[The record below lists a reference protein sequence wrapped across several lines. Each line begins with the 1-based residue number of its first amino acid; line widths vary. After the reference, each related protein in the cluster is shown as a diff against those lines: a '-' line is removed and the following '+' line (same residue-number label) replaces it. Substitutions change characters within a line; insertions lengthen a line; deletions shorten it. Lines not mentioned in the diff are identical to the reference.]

1 MKVPVRKQ
9 PYKWGFVLLF
19 SASCAMLCSQTVTA
33 PAPSS
38 TVAEETKETIH
49 GVVVSDPYQW
59 LEDSSARTRAWID
72 SQQKYTA
79 SLLVQRADV
88 AGLRK
93 DVFELTD
100 IEEAHRILFRARH
113 YFILKKI
120 PGHEIASLY
129 MRDGEN
135 GKEELLIDPNTWS
148 SDHSDTIE
156 LLNVSPDG
164 KLVAYA
170 VRNGGRDQ
178 VSIHF
183 YNLDTKRDLPDL
195 LPEARYIDWP
205 TVPLLPDSSGLFY
218 VKIEDAGPRLYHH
231 KFGAPINN
239 DKLVFGSTLGPE
251 IIMLVDM
258 SENGATLVIHALHGA
273 SGAVDVY
280 VKNLRD
286 DSPVK
291 PIVQGIASLFSAQA
305 EGSHLYIRTNWQ
317 APQGRIMVADLTHLE
332 LDQWRTLIP
341 EGPNTIE
348 NFQAVGGKLLLNYMK
363 DAHSELHV
371 FDGTGKA
378 VGTIKLPGLGS
389 VTVIDGQWTSPV
401 VCFSYSSFQTPTT
414 FFAYSLGTGNRS
426 VISAPRVSPKL
437 TEVEVEQVW
446 YQSKDGTRVPMFIAH
461 KKDLKKDGA
470 APVLLYGYGGFNW
483 GQLPTFSPEE
493 AVWLERGG
501 VYAVAN
507 IRGGNEF
514 GEAWHKAGELEHKQN
529 TFDDFIAAAQWL
541 FDRHYTNPRRLAIQG
556 LSNGGLLVMAAITQ
570 QPDLF
575 AAAIARYPLIDMV
588 RYERFSIARW
598 WVPEYGSV
606 SDAAQ
611 FKTLYSYSPYHHV
624 RKGTK
629 YPAALL
635 ITGDGDTRVDP
646 SHARKMTAMLQGATT
661 SGRPVMI
668 LYDTKSGHSSSL
680 STEAEVNQT
689 TTELAFLT
697 WQLDWSH

>member
-9 PYKWGFVLLF
+9 RYKWGLLLLF
-19 SASCAMLCSQTVTA
+19 CASRALWSQTVTGPAA
-33 PAPSS
+33 PPTA
-38 TVAEETKETIH
+38 AEETKETIH

-59 LEDSSARTRAWID
+59 LEDSISARTRAWID

-79 SLLVQRADV
+79 SLLDQRPDI

-93 DVFELTD
+93 DVFELAD
-100 IEEAHRILFRARH
+100 IEEAHRILFRAGH
-113 YFILKKI
+113 YFILKKS
-120 PGHEIASLY
+120 PGHAIASLY
-129 MRDGEN
+129 LRDGEN
-135 GKEELLIDPNTWS
+135 GKEESLIDPNSWS
-148 SDHSDTIE
+148 GDHSDTIE
-156 LLNVSPDG
+156 LLNISPDG

-170 VRNGGRDQ
+170 VRHGGRDQ

-183 YNLDTKRDLPDL
+183 YNVDAKRDLPDI

-205 TVPLLPDSSGLFY
+205 TVPLLPNSSGLFY

-231 KFGAPINN
+231 KFGAPIEN
-239 DKLVFGSTLGPE
+239 DKLVFGSALGPE

-258 SENGATLVIHALHGA
+258 SEDGATLAIHALHGA

-280 VKNLRD
+280 VKDLRD

-291 PIVQGIASLFSAQA
+291 PVVQGIASLFSAQA
-305 EGSHLYIRTNWQ
+305 EGNHLYIRTNWQ
-317 APQGRIMVADLTHLE
+317 APLGRIMVTE
-332 LDQWRTLIP
+332 VGRPEVDQWRTLIP
-341 EGPNTIE
+341 EGPDTIE
-348 NFQAVGGKLLLNYMK
+348 GFQAVGGKLLLNYMK
-363 DAHSELHV
+363 DAHSELRI
-371 FDGTGKA
+371 FDGSGKA
-378 VGTIKLPGLGS
+378 VGEINLPGLGS
-389 VTVIDGQWTSPV
+389 VTVIDGQWSSPV
-401 VCFSYSSFQTPTT
+401 VCFSYSSFQTPAT
-414 FFAYSLGTGNRS
+414 FFSYSLETGNRS
-426 VISAPRVSPKL
+426 VISAPKVSPRL
-437 TEVEVEQVW
+437 AEVEVEQMW

-461 KKDLKKDGA
+461 KKDFKKDGA

-541 FDRHYTNPRRLAIQG
+541 IDHHYTNPRRLAIQG
-556 LSNGGLLVMAAITQ
+556 LSNGGLLVTAAITQ

-606 SDAAQ
+606 SDATQ

-629 YPAALL
+629 YPAVLL

-646 SHARKMTAMLQGATT
+646 SHARKMTAMLQGATA
-661 SGRPVMI
+661 SGRPVMV

-689 TTELAFLT
+689 TAELAFLT
-697 WQLDWSH
+697 WQLGWSH